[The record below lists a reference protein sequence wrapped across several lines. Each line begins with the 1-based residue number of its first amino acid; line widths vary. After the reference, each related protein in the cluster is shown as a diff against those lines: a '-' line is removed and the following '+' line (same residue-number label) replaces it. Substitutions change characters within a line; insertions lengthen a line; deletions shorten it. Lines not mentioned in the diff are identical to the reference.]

1 MRITKSGRKSAAVA
15 TTPMTLSRLLDRVER
30 GSKLRIAGLLRRE
43 TNRLQHFAVE
53 AAGLY
58 CDFSRTRCSQAD
70 LDALLAFAHG
80 SGLQSRRDAMLS
92 GERIN
97 ITEGRAV
104 LHTALRRPRD
114 MPLFVDGQDVMPE
127 VHRTLDRIADF
138 SERLRNGQWKGSSG
152 QTITDVVNIG
162 IGGSQL
168 GPELACEALA
178 AQAQGGPRIHFLA
191 SLDPD
196 AWRLL
201 SRELD
206 PRRTLAIVA
215 SKSWKT
221 LETALGALAVRDWLM
236 EGGIGRSDLSK
247 HLVAVSTNVA
257 AATEFGIDA
266 RNVFP
271 FWDWVGGRY
280 SLWSAI
286 GLPVMLAVGADGFRK
301 MLSGA
306 HAMDRHFAE
315 APLDRNAPVLH
326 ALISW
331 WQSLTTGSRTEAI
344 LPYSFGLRR
353 LPAYLQQLSM
363 ESNGKSV
370 DLKGRPV
377 ATATAPVT
385 WGEPGTESQHSFFQL
400 LHQGTDV
407 IPVEFV
413 LPIPASDRAHERDL
427 ALVANCLAQAEALLR
442 GRSRAEVEA
451 ALRKQGL
458 AEAAIKARAPHMV
471 YAGNRPSSIVL
482 MNRLDPVSFGALIAL
497 YEHRTAVLGMLW
509 NINSFDQWG
518 VEVGKEKASSI
529 QPLIQNPDESALDAL
544 DAPTRAL
551 YQRVR
556 AGLQRRAG

>member
-1 MRITKSGRKSAAVA
+1 MAKEAAA
-15 TTPMTLSRLLDRVER
+15 AKTAPMTLSRLLSRVEAA
-30 GSKLRIAGLLRRE
+30 GKVRITSLLSRE
-43 TNRLQHFAVE
+43 KNRLERFVVE

-58 CDFSRTRCSQAD
+58 CDFSRTRCSQSD
-70 LDALLAFAHG
+70 LTALLAFARD
-80 SGLQSRRDAMLS
+80 SGLERQRDAMLS

-104 LHTALRRPRD
+104 LHTALRRPANR
-114 MPLFVDGQDVMPE
+114 PLVVDGKDVMPD
-127 VHRTLDRIADF
+127 VHHTLARIADF
-138 SERLRNGQWKGSSG
+138 SERLRTGQWKGSSG

-221 LETALGALAVRDWLM
+221 LETALGALAVRDWFM
-236 EGGIGRSDLSK
+236 EGGIGRADLAK

-257 AATEFGIDA
+257 AATEFGISA
-266 RNVFP
+266 ENVFP

-280 SLWSAI
+280 SMWSAI
-286 GLPVMLAVGADGFRK
+286 GLPVMLAIGPEGFRQ
-301 MLSGA
+301 MLAGA
-306 HAMDRHFAE
+306 HAMDEHFAQ
-315 APLDRNAPVLH
+315 APLDHNTPVLH

-331 WQSLTTGSRTEAI
+331 WQSLATGSRSEAI
-344 LPYSFGLRR
+344 LPYNHGLRR

-370 DLKGRPV
+370 DRAGRPV
-377 ATATAPVT
+377 TTVTAPVT

-413 LPIPASDRAHERDL
+413 LPIPAPDRAHERDL
-427 ALVANCLAQAEALLR
+427 ALVSNCLAQAEALLR
-442 GRSRAEVEA
+442 GRTRSQVEA
-451 ALRKQGL
+451 ALTQQGL
-458 AEAAIKARAPHMV
+458 DPAKIKARAPHMV
-471 YAGNRPSSIVL
+471 YAGNRPSSIIL
-482 MNRLDPVSFGALIAL
+482 MNRLDPASFGALIAL

-509 NINSFDQWG
+509 NVNSFDQWG

-529 QPLIQNPDESALDAL
+529 QPLIQNPDESVLAAL

-551 YQRVR
+551 YRRVR
-556 AGLQRRAG
+556 AGLRRRAG

>member
-1 MRITKSGRKSAAVA
+1 
-15 TTPMTLSRLLDRVER
+15 MTLSRLLDRVER
-30 GSKLRIAGLLRRE
+30 GSKVRIARLLSSEKKRQ
-43 TNRLQHFAVE
+43 QHFTVE

-70 LDALLAFAHG
+70 LNGLLAFAQD
-80 SGLQSRRDAMLS
+80 SGLQSKRDALLN

-97 ITEGRAV
+97 LTEGRAV

-114 MPLFVDGQDVMPE
+114 MPVYVDGRDVMPE
-127 VHRTLDRIADF
+127 VHLTLNRIAEF
-138 SERLRNGQWKGSSG
+138 SEQLRVGQWKGSSG

-168 GPELACEALA
+168 GPQLACEALA

-221 LETALGALAVRDWLM
+221 METALGALAVRDWLM
-236 EGGIGRSDLSK
+236 EGGIGRADLHK
-247 HLVAVSTNVA
+247 HLVAVSTNIA

-280 SLWSAI
+280 SMWSAI
-286 GLPVMLAVGADGFRK
+286 GLPVMLAIGPSGFQQ
-301 MLSGA
+301 MLAGA

-315 APLDRNAPVLH
+315 SPLDRNAPVLH

-331 WQSLTTGSRTEAI
+331 WQSLTTGSRSEAI

-370 DLKGRPV
+370 DRQGRPL
-377 ATATAPVT
+377 AIDTAPVT

-413 LPIPASDRAHERDL
+413 LPIPAPDRAHERDL

-451 ALRKQGL
+451 VLHKQGL
-458 AEAAIKARAPHMV
+458 DAAAIKARAPHMV
-471 YAGNRPSSIVL
+471 YAGNRPSSIIL
-482 MNRLDPVSFGALIAL
+482 LNRLDAASFGALIAL

-509 NINSFDQWG
+509 DINSFDQWG

-529 QPLIQNPDESALDAL
+529 QPLIQSPDESMLDQL
-544 DAPTRAL
+544 DEPTRAL
-551 YQRVR
+551 YLRVR
-556 AGLQRRAG
+556 AGLKRRGS